1 MSNGQRQAIQLPFP
15 LRGLDETWAFDKQ
28 PEGTA
33 ADALN
38 VRPFDAI
45 DHRLRGGQRDGL
57 SKYLTDAVNGS
68 NHIQRIDQATLALNP
83 SDIVVDTQIA
93 EDDFSGYTIGNFLH
107 SEAPTYWQG
116 YDGTLTV
123 QNDAMGLE
131 VAAGDEV
138 TSFDADSNAEFYVPD
153 ITPGE
158 AYIIKGTLSI
168 QAAGFGNY
176 IRASV
181 YFRVDRGDPTATW
194 YAVRFIR
201 YQGVTPAFQV
211 YLRDNDASDASAVV
225 TIQSGAGITV
235 DERAFEIRVNASV
248 VNIYVADIAGAMI
261 LHITHTL
268 AEHAGNSGFAIG
280 TAGEIGEQDRIQF
293 HSWEVWSGKVRP
305 TLRDVKLIIVS
316 GGSIYTGDKDEVLIT
331 TNGNGVMS
339 DTRWIDSIEAFQR
352 TYLCDGFFGNYTRLI
367 HSTRTCDDWAAAVT
381 AHIGGTALPRG
392 TTDNT
397 LGARYG
403 TLYRGRVVLW
413 GLYEEPQN
421 WFMSAVGEPL
431 DWDYAPATTSATMAV
446 AGNNSDA
453 GELGDVI
460 IACAPY
466 SDDLMLMGGDHTLW
480 IMRGDPAAGG
490 VIDNISYQT
499 GICSPKAFAWSPEGE
514 LYFVGAGQLWRMAA
528 GGTQPESI
536 SQKRLDKTFQEID
549 LAVYRVELIW
559 DRQRQGLHIF
569 LIPNAEPAADAA
581 PTHIYWDRRTDGFW
595 KDEYPEAM
603 GPTAVHTFDA
613 DDPNDRALLLGG
625 WDSYI
630 RYVNDGQKSD
640 DGTAIGSYVYYTPIM
655 PWGPLV
661 EGRLIELKATLS
673 IDSDPVQI
681 FVSGGPSADY
691 VTLESPTKY
700 SRALLPGQN
709 PTMRQRV
716 NGTAFQVRLFSRG
729 EIDETWA
736 IETLT
741 GIFKSGGRSRRRGL
755 I

>member
-1 MSNGQRQAIQLPFP
+1 MSNDQRQAIQLPFP
-15 LRGLDETWAFDKQ
+15 LRGIDENWAFDKQ

-33 ADALN
+33 SAALN

-57 SKYLTDAVNGS
+57 SKYLTAAVNGS
-68 NHIQRIDQATLALNP
+68 NHIQMLDQVTLALNP
-83 SDIVVDTQIA
+83 NDVEADTLLLDEQFTYADTSLLHVVSADW
-93 EDDFSGYTIGNFLH
+93 D
-107 SEAPTYWQG
+107 G
-116 YDGTLTV
+116 YDGSNVDPFASPEGATDGLQINSGAMDTVVHVDGTIHVAMNNACATGEKFIIKWTTEKTAPDGFIYLYVFLRCAPPAQEGYWLQFKITDAADTTIEWSLYRMSGGGVFVVNGDTLTIPGGKTAANV
-123 QNDAMGLE
+123 LTWEMRVSGSRAALYCDDTLIKEDMNVSADTANTRVGIGRGNASTRHVAVDYFQVWDATMPPSLRQVKL
-131 VAAGDEV
+131 VAA
-138 TSFDADSNAEFYVPD
+138 SN
-153 ITPGE
+153 GNL
-158 AYIIKGTLSI
+158 YI
-168 QAAGFGNY
+168 GNK
-176 IRASV
+176 
-181 YFRVDRGDPTATW
+181 DDG
-194 YAVRFIR
+194 
-201 YQGVTPAFQV
+201 
-211 YLRDNDASDASAVV
+211 L
-225 TIQSGAGITV
+225 TIA
-235 DERAFEIRVNASV
+235 
-248 VNIYVADIAGAMI
+248 
-261 LHITHTL
+261 
-268 AEHAGNSGFAIG
+268 
-280 TAGEIGEQDRIQF
+280 TAG
-293 HSWEVWSGKVRP
+293 
-305 TLRDVKLIIVS
+305 
-316 GGSIYTGDKDEVLIT
+316 TGVLSV
-331 TNGNGVMS
+331 G
-339 DTRWIDSIEAFQR
+339 RWPHSIEAFQKI
-352 TYLCDGFFGNYTRLI
+352 YLCDGYFANYGRLNPV
-367 HSTRTCDDWAAAVT
+367 TNTWDDWGAAVT
-381 AHIGGTALPRG
+381 AHIAGTELPRG

-397 LGARYG
+397 HGCRYG
-403 TLYRGRVVLW
+403 TLYRGRIILW

-421 WFMSAVGEPL
+421 WFMSAAGQPL
-431 DWDYAPATTSATMAV
+431 DWDYAPAATSATMAV

-490 VIDNISYQT
+490 VIDSISYQT
-499 GICSPKAFAWSPEGE
+499 GIASPGAYAWDPDGVI
-514 LYFVGAGQLWRMAA
+514 YFVGAGQLWRMA
-528 GGTQPESI
+528 GGNSQPESI
-536 SQKRLDKTFQEID
+536 SQRRLDKTFQEID

-569 LIPNAEPAADAA
+569 LIPTSEPAADAA
-581 PTHIYWDRRTDGFW
+581 PTHIYWDRRTDSFW
-595 KDEYPEAM
+595 KDEYPESM

-661 EGRLIELKATLS
+661 EGRMIELKATLS

-681 FVSGGPSADY
+681 YVSGGPSADY
-691 VTLESPTKY
+691 VSLESPTKY

-716 NGTAFQVRLFSRG
+716 NGTAFQVRLFGRG
-729 EIDETWA
+729 KTDETWA